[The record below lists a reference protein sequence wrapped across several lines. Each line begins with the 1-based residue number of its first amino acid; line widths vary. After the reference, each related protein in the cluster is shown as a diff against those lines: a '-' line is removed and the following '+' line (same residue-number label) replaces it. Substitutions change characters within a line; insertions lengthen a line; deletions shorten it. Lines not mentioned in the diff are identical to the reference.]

1 MSGTVVIVIAALL
14 VWCALSVALAL
25 LIGRR
30 LRSDAPSV
38 APPTWIRP
46 VSGADIRR
54 RDRRPAA

>member
-14 VWCALSVALAL
+14 GWFAISVALAL

-30 LRSDAPSV
+30 LHQDAPAV
-38 APPTWIRP
+38 TPTWIRP
-46 VSGADIRR
+46 VRMTDFPQ